1 MRPRNDM
8 TQSAAAKKARVPFNR
23 KSVRAQVVP
32 TEIRG
37 IATVTSS
44 GEHLP
49 FLVWDVSADGMGLWV
64 SQPLKVGDKVRIAV
78 GQPYLVVLEGEIVW
92 SDENA
97 EANGYRCGV
106 KVVASKEALV
116 GLYEKFGG

>member
-1 MRPRNDM
+1 MRPRTDTAFDM
-8 TQSAAAKKARVPFNR
+8 TAKKARTPFNR
-23 KSVRAQVVP
+23 QSVRAQIVP

-37 IATVTSS
+37 IATVASS
-44 GEHLP
+44 GDHLP
-49 FLVWDVSADGMGLWV
+49 FLVWDVSAEGMGLWV
-64 SQPLKVGDKVRIAV
+64 SQALKVGDKVRIAV

-106 KVVASKEALV
+106 KIVASKEALV